1 MTRRQTR
8 RKNFFL
14 FLNIFIPPD
23 DEECGK
29 WIAIWRRRKSLNFF
43 PFLGK
48 KSSADFKRTIF
59 SLGKRAAAPPIDY
72 KPKSMSQGKVL
83 FFGWERLTI
92 NITAPTAGGRGEGH
106 ITSNGGGEKAPP
118 PPTIHQFKEAMAPL
132 PLHRAPRVTTTM
144 TPPWHVPF

>member
-1 MTRRQTR
+1 MNEISFWRGAMTRRQTR

-14 FLNIFIPPD
+14 LLNIFIPPD

-72 KPKSMSQGKVL
+72 KPKSMSRESS
-83 FFGWERLTI
+83 FFWVGEVDNKHNCAHRGGARRRACYIEKRRRRRRPFI
-92 NITAPTAGGRGEGH
+92 NSRRRWLHYPYTARRG
-106 ITSNGGGEKAPP
+106 
-118 PPTIHQFKEAMAPL
+118 
-132 PLHRAPRVTTTM
+132 
-144 TPPWHVPF
+144 